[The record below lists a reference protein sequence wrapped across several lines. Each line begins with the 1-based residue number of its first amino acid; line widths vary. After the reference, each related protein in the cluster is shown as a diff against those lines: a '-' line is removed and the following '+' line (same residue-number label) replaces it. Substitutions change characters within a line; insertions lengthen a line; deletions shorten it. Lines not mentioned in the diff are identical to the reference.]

1 MKETKKVLV
10 DFGGNRS
17 WCVVVE
23 KLRDGEAI
31 VTWDQPGVGMVT
43 GCVHRMGDTH
53 PETGEPI
60 WTWNGDFEPI
70 SE

>member
-1 MKETKKVLV
+1 MNETKRILV
-10 DFGGNRS
+10 EFTGNFS
-17 WCVVVE
+17 WCDVVE

-31 VTWDQPGVGMVT
+31 VTWDQPGVGMVN
-43 GCVHRMGDTH
+43 GYVHRMGDTH